1 MKPNK
6 QVAQNNRITSLIC
19 AVYHDIAVKSGL
31 SDCAF
36 NILYS
41 LAENDGER
49 PQSDIVKDTGIS
61 RQTVNSALRK
71 LEKDGITYL
80 KQGVGRNT
88 VVCLTEKGLK
98 LAENKITPVMEA
110 EGSVFAS
117 WSQDELNSYFGL
129 QLRFLN
135 QLKAKVDL
143 L

>member
-6 QVAQNNRITSLIC
+6 QVVQNNRIASLIG
-19 AVYHDIAVKSGL
+19 AVYHDVAVKLGL

-36 NILYS
+36 NILYA
-41 LAENDGER
+41 LAETDGER
-49 PQSDIVKDTGIS
+49 LQSDIVKVTGIS

-80 KQGVGRNT
+80 KQDVGRKT
-88 VVCLTEKGLK
+88 VVCLTDKGVAFAEK
-98 LAENKITPVMEA
+98 KITPIMNAEA
-110 EGSVFAS
+110 DVFAS
-117 WSQDELNSYFGL
+117 WNKEELNVYFGL
-129 QLRFLN
+129 QTRFLN